1 MAEILVFFLWLSSV
15 SSFLSSNSLGWLP
28 VRSTTPRSK
37 SAKTP
42 SSQVDLHCWHTT
54 LAAKCL
60 KNNVG
65 FRTPQ
70 ECCTLRC
77 TDISE
82 TWFIASM
89 NCHCLGFENKEYVR
103 RVHCIYLY
111 ITLTYVPRKVWKNFY
126 QLKCA
131 RSHLSNKEH
140 FSLDRNDQGW
150 GPGRNRL
157 ANAFPPLRVGDA

>member
-1 MAEILVFFLWLSSV
+1 MAEISMLFSLWVSSV

-54 LAAKCL
+54 LAANVWKIMLASERLRNAAHCAALTFQKHVLLQVWTVTALAL
-60 KNNVG
+60 KIKNMYDVY
-65 FRTPQ
+65 TVYY
-70 ECCTLRC
+70 
-77 TDISE
+77 S
-82 TWFIASM
+82 
-89 NCHCLGFENKEYVR
+89 HVR
-103 RVHCIYLY
+103 
-111 ITLTYVPRKVWKNFY
+111 PRKVKSY